1 MRTKIMDFPGGPMVV
16 WIHIFPWFC
25 SYHEVR
31 LMKKTIILNCLFLLA
46 FMAAN
51 ALAEERQIG
60 KVKALRG
67 LVSIIRDGRTIPA
80 FPNKDVL
87 LSDVIITGSD
97 GAVGILLEDNT
108 LLSMGPISRIS
119 MNKFDFSP
127 ATNQYAMR
135 LGMQQ
140 GSFVYRSGLL
150 GKLAPHA
157 VTMDTPVGTISML
170 KESNFMANF
179 PEK

>member
-1 MRTKIMDFPGGPMVV
+1 
-16 WIHIFPWFC
+16 
-25 SYHEVR
+25 
-31 LMKKTIILNCLFLLA
+31 MKKIILLNCLFLVACLA
-46 FMAAN
+46 VN
-51 ALAEERQIG
+51 AMAEERQIG
-60 KVKALRG
+60 KVKGLRG
-67 LVSIIRDGRTIPA
+67 LVSIIRDGKTIPA
-80 FPNKDVL
+80 FPNKEVL

-97 GAVGILLEDNT
+97 GAVGILLDDNT

-157 VTMDTPVGTISML
+157 VSMETPVGTISML

-179 PEK
+179 PEE